1 MEHEYMMASNMR
13 MLEETEGEGEEERER
28 ERENTKAQLQTT
40 CRIVCEIG

>member
-28 ERENTKAQLQTT
+28 ERE
-40 CRIVCEIG
+40 RILKPNSKLHAE